1 MWCFQV
7 LNDNRSRERS
17 RYYRRRAFAY
27 SVLAFI
33 LIDFIPNL
41 LNAFKALDSPYEAR
55 SYAIAASP
63 WLVFLWYGLK
73 DGEGWSR
80 GFIYSIFTSFR
91 KQDYTIINNQTKI
104 NKNDSSKKFHNGGDD
119 YQAKLSTNKSNFSS
133 ISNALGELSDDIKYN
148 ESYTLGQKQLE
159 TGQKESESDTLHLPP
174 EDSSITLEA
183 ARVILKN
190 AYQENYSDIHIEPKE
205 DDFNIRVRKDGVL
218 QKLMSITT
226 KEGKLLTSCLKNMAA
241 MDVAEKRASQDGKI
255 LLVDQDIKLEFR
267 CSTVAERNGE
277 SMVLRLL
284 KSESS
289 VLDLDTLIKIKSV
302 KDSFRKLIKSNN
314 GIIVVSGPT
323 GSGKSTTLAAS
334 LKEIDNG
341 DVKIITIEDPI
352 EFALGGDIVQAQV
365 NRPKGQTFS
374 NLLKT
379 LMRHDPDVILI
390 GETRDPETAISSMDA
405 AETGHLVFTTLHSN
419 SASSTLTRLLDM
431 EVPKYKLNVSVRGI
445 LAQRLLRRVC
455 TCCSEQIISKNHS
468 LLTGINP
475 NQRIKY
481 ATILSDDE
489 IKTRTDVGTLCN
501 QCKGIGYS
509 GRIGIYEL
517 LIVNRQIQN
526 AISSGET
533 AHVIQDIAIHAQS
546 MMTLRQYGIE
556 LIKAKYTT
564 VSELER
570 VCSEEQ

>member
-1 MWCFQV
+1 M
-7 LNDNRSRERS
+7 
-17 RYYRRRAFAY
+17 
-27 SVLAFI
+27 
-33 LIDFIPNL
+33 
-41 LNAFKALDSPYEAR
+41 
-55 SYAIAASP
+55 
-63 WLVFLWYGLK
+63 
-73 DGEGWSR
+73 
-80 GFIYSIFTSFR
+80 
-91 KQDYTIINNQTKI
+91 KI
-104 NKNDSSKKFHNGGDD
+104 NKNDSSRKFHNAGDD

-133 ISNALGELSDDIKYN
+133 ISNVLGELSDDIKNN

-174 EDSSITLEA
+174 EDSSKTLEA

-314 GIIVVSGPT
+314 GIIIVSGPT
-323 GSGKSTTLAAS
+323 GSGKSTTLAAA